1 MLTFIQQISTLVTGH
16 QWLGIA
22 IVLVGWAV
30 SLTSDTSKLPLN
42 IPDRFKPLIAL
53 LFGQLYAVL
62 EAIQSGEDW
71 KTAVAHGIVAALS
84 ATGFSTIVVNTIF
97 NGTLPKWLSW
107 VSVIDPK
114 LVQAKKLGLLVA
126 PLWGKKT
133 IKQAA

>member
-1 MLTFIQQISTLVTGH
+1 MLAFIQQLSTLFTGH

-22 IVLVGWAV
+22 IVVVGWLV

-84 ATGFSTIVVNTIF
+84 ATGFSTIIVNTIF
-97 NGTLPKWLSW
+97 NGTLPKALAWLSA
-107 VSVIDPK
+107 IDPK
-114 LVQAKKLGLLVA
+114 LVQAKKLGLLIA
-126 PLWGKKT
+126 PVWGKKT